1 MRRCRC
7 WADYTRRQRSPMAD
21 IVVDLACVPRS
32 YLNSAASRLE
42 QYSAA
47 VGVSFAVAVVL
58 APAILSFYRRR
69 VVRLMD
75 LSEFH
80 AGRQGTA
87 NELARVIKPCALH
100 RERSGQRS
108 SIASV

>member
-1 MRRCRC
+1 
-7 WADYTRRQRSPMAD
+7 
-21 IVVDLACVPRS
+21 
-32 YLNSAASRLE
+32 
-42 QYSAA
+42 
-47 VGVSFAVAVVL
+47 VL

-87 NELARVIKPCALH
+87 NELARVIETLRAPSGGAV
-100 RERSGQRS
+100 RSEE
-108 SIASV
+108 